1 MRKIFEPAD
10 WAGVGSRLLLIVTFG
25 GLLGMDAF
33 VGADWPEWRN
43 MMVVVGIFVLPAAWV
58 LVAIGLGAAPVG
70 RWIALAAVLV
80 AILRLLWVVY
90 DSGAIPTLAVVPML
104 VVLCGVAVFLVY
116 TWPKAASRELK
127 ELAWRNGWQ
136 VVRAKKLRL
145 PMLPLPVGVAWSA
158 KDAVQTP
165 TGVAF
170 EVRWVKWHW
179 LVAHRYRLSA
189 FVRLLDV
196 RLPTL
201 EVRPG
206 SLTRSDITLES
217 GEFNRSFDVIGE
229 DPRYLTATLHP
240 RNMQTLLDA
249 RPIGL
254 AIDGTVLALYDDG
267 PLTDSLTRGLQALDR
282 LTIPRHVT
290 TDWGQYAGVNQ
301 PRPGLSFRN
310 VREDRS
316 YGGMLLRLLGFS
328 AGLLGLTWLGCF
340 AAVSIYGS

>member
-1 MRKIFEPAD
+1 MRKIFEPGA
-10 WAGVGSRLLLIVTFG
+10 WAGVASHLLLVLTVLV
-25 GLLGMDAF
+25 LLNMDRA
-33 VGADWPEWRN
+33 VGADWPEWQN
-43 MMVVVGIFVLPAAWV
+43 LMVMVGIFVLPAAWV
-58 LVAIGLGAAPVG
+58 LVMIGLGAAPVG

-90 DSGAIPTLAVVPML
+90 DSGPIPTLAVVPLL
-104 VVLCGVAVFLVY
+104 VVLFGVAVFLVY

-189 FVRLLDV
+189 FIRLHDV

-206 SLTRSDITLES
+206 GLTRSDVTLES

-240 RNMQTLLDA
+240 RNMQALLDA
-249 RPIGL
+249 RPIAL
-254 AIDGTVLALYDDG
+254 VIDGTVLALYDDRVRS
-267 PLTDSLTRGLQALDR
+267 PTR
-282 LTIPRHVT
+282 
-290 TDWGQYAGVNQ
+290 
-301 PRPGLSFRN
+301 
-310 VREDRS
+310 
-316 YGGMLLRLLGFS
+316 
-328 AGLLGLTWLGCF
+328 
-340 AAVSIYGS
+340 

>member
-1 MRKIFEPAD
+1 MGKIFGMKEVATVAYPL
-10 WAGVGSRLLLIVTFG
+10 GLVYTFG
-25 GLLGMDAF
+25 GLLTMPSF
-33 VGADWPEWRN
+33 VGADWPEWGS
-43 MMVVVGIFVLPAAWV
+43 MMVMIGLTVLPVAWFMV
-58 LVAIGLGAAPVG
+58 SAGTGAASVG

-90 DSGAIPTLAVVPML
+90 DSGPVPTLAVVPL
-104 VVLCGVAVFLVY
+104 LAVLFGVAVFLVY
-116 TWPKAASRELK
+116 TWPKSASRELK
-127 ELAWRNGWQ
+127 ELAARHGWQ
-136 VVRAKKLRL
+136 VVRAKNLRL

-206 SLTRSDITLES
+206 GLSRSDVTLES
-217 GEFNRSFDVIGE
+217 GEFNRSFDVLGD

-240 RNMQTLLDA
+240 RNLQALLDA
-249 RPIGL
+249 RPMAL
-254 AIDGTVLALYDDG
+254 AIDGTVLALYDDS
-267 PLTDSLTRGLQALDR
+267 PLADSLTRGMQALDR
-282 LTIPRHVT
+282 LTIPRHVAA
-290 TDWGQYAGVNQ
+290 DWGQYASSNQ
-301 PRPGLSFRN
+301 PRPGLAFRN
-310 VREDRS
+310 VREDLS
-316 YGGMLLRLLGFS
+316 YGGMLLRLFGF
-328 AGLLGLTWLGCF
+328 ATGLLGLTWLGCF